1 MADAPA
7 DTIPRTHRIVDH
19 SRDQLLGIA
28 AGESTFEECRLR
40 YGRTQER
47 LARERKGRVT
57 ASRVGENER
66 NWAPT
71 ADLLSELMRLGA
83 VERKPLPSARKFID
97 SYRDERYELTERGRA
112 LAEAAA
118 SGRSS
123 YVDRIAEAL
132 IESHPH
138 LQRLLAAAESG
149 PIVCPVLGE
158 GDIQRG
164 PPVGKGTIGWA
175 AWGAEMIG
183 TGISATQVQQIIEAH
198 LRRRFGQ
205 HPPEQPSNK
214 AKAEATNDAF
224 AVAGFTARGLALD
237 ATTIKT
243 LLRWVNELLLADQS
257 RYVPAFERRN
267 VVWLATDLDYGENGM
282 PRPTRR
288 GAAVHG
294 EYVARALVDAY
305 FTQAAAAGSSLVEPY
320 LPVHRVRAQAA
331 FERGVMRALVDLV
344 LARLIDGDYP
354 QLGVTAFAHIGT
366 RSAWPGSEP
375 PFRYQGRRRLELTM
389 SKHSRKED

>member
-1 MADAPA
+1 VAEAPA

-19 SRDQLLGIA
+19 SRDQLVGIA

-71 ADLLSELMRLGA
+71 ADLLSELMRLEA

-97 SYRDERYELTERGRA
+97 SYREERYELTERGRA

-118 SGRSS
+118 TGRSS

-132 IESHPH
+132 IEGHPH
-138 LQRLLAAAESG
+138 LQRLLVAVESG
-149 PIVCPVLGE
+149 PIVCPVVGE

-164 PPVGKGTIGWA
+164 SPVGSGTVGWA
-175 AWGAEMIG
+175 TWGAEMIG
-183 TGISATQVQQIIEAH
+183 TGIGAAEVQRIIEGH
-198 LRRRFGQ
+198 LRRRFGRR
-205 HPPEQPSNK
+205 PPEQPSNK

-224 AVAGFTARGLALD
+224 AVAGFTARDLALD

-257 RYVPAFERRN
+257 RYVPAFASRN
-267 VVWLATDLDYGENGM
+267 VVWLAADLDCGKDGL

-288 GAAVHG
+288 GLAAHG
-294 EYVARALVDAY
+294 AQVARALVEAY
-305 FTQAAAAGSSLVEPY
+305 FSQAAAADSSLVEPY

-344 LARLIDGDYP
+344 LARLIDGKYP
-354 QLGVTAFAHIGT
+354 ELGVTAFAHIGT

-375 PFRYQGRRRLELTM
+375 PFRYQDRRRLELTI
-389 SKHSRKED
+389 SKNSGEKE